1 MEEPSTR
8 KKQKKKHWGGLKLFL
23 GLITLVFIFTGL
35 YLHSVYTNV
44 VEAADSIYEPVNQE
58 AVRGNTV
65 DLEQSNPISILLL
78 GVDTGELG
86 RTEQGRSDS
95 MIVATINPN
104 TQQTTLLSIPRD
116 TYSKIVGYGDG
127 VDYYDKINHAYAYGE
142 IKMAID
148 SVQELLEIPIDYY
161 ITINMAGLEKIVD
174 AVDGIDVDSPFG
186 FTYTDY
192 TEEGAFSYSFTE
204 GPNHLDGAHALAF
217 ARMRYDDPEGDAGR
231 QARQRLVI
239 EAILKKLL
247 SSNLLVTYRDVLNTV
262 SGNVETNF
270 QMEDY
275 ALLLKNNYLEATRN
289 IQQEELSGVDEMM
302 DDIYYHFVDDEE
314 FLRVES
320 LLKKE
325 LEM

>member
-1 MEEPSTR
+1 MEEPNTR
-8 KKQKKKHWGGLKLFL
+8 KQQKKKKWWGLKIFL
-23 GLITLVFIFTGL
+23 GLVILVFIFAGL

-44 VEAADSIYEPVNQE
+44 VAAAESIYEPVDQEDRRENE
-58 AVRGNTV
+58 AV
-65 DLEQSNPISILLL
+65 LEQSDPISILLL

-116 TYSKIVGYGDG
+116 TYSKIVGYDESF
-127 VDYYDKINHAYAYGE
+127 DYYDKINHAYAYGE
-142 IKMAID
+142 IKMAVD

-161 ITINMAGLEKIVD
+161 VTINMAGLEKIVD
-174 AVDGIDVDSPFG
+174 AVGGIDVNSPFS
-186 FTYTDY
+186 FTFTDY
-192 TEEGAFSYSFTE
+192 TEEGEFSYSFTE

-217 ARMRYDDPEGDAGR
+217 ARMRYEDPEGDVGR
-231 QARQRLVI
+231 QARQRIVI

-247 SSNLLVTYRDVLNTV
+247 SSNLLVTYRDVLTTV

-275 ALLLKNNYLEATRN
+275 ELLLKNNYLEATKS
-289 IQQEELSGVDEMM
+289 IQQEELTGTDELM
-302 DDIYYHFVDDEE
+302 DDIYYHFVEDKE
-314 FLRVES
+314 FSRVES
-320 LLKKE
+320 LLRKE
-325 LEM
+325 LEI

>member
-8 KKQKKKHWGGLKLFL
+8 KQQKKKKWGGLKLFL
-23 GLITLVFIFTGL
+23 GLIVLVLIFAGL
-35 YLHSVYTNV
+35 YLHSIYTNV
-44 VEAADSIYEPVNQE
+44 VEAAESIYEPVDQ
-58 AVRGNTV
+58 ADTRGNAI
-65 DLEQSNPISILLL
+65 DLEQSDPISILLL

-95 MIVATINPN
+95 MIVATINPS

-116 TYSKIVGYGDG
+116 TYSKIVGYGNG

-174 AVDGIDVDSPFG
+174 AVGGIDVDSPFA
-186 FTYTDY
+186 FIFTDY
-192 TEEGAFSYSFTE
+192 TEKGEYTYSFTE
-204 GPNHLDGAHALAF
+204 GENHLDGAHALAF
-217 ARMRYDDPEGDAGR
+217 ARMRYEDPEGDVGR

-247 SSNLLVTYRDVLNTV
+247 SSNLLATYRDVLTTV

-275 ALLLKNNYLEATRN
+275 ESLLKNNYLEAMKN
-289 IQQEELSGVDEMM
+289 IQQEELIGYDEMM
-302 DDIYYHFVDDEE
+302 NEIYYHFVDDEE
-314 FLRVES
+314 FSRVES

-325 LEM
+325 LEI

>member
-1 MEEPSTR
+1 MEEPGTR
-8 KKQKKKHWGGLKLFL
+8 KQQKKKNWTGLKLFL
-23 GLITLVFIFTGL
+23 GLIILVFIFAGL

-44 VEAADSIYEPVNQE
+44 VEAAESIYEPVDQE
-58 AVRGNTV
+58 ETRGIAV
-65 DLEQSNPISILLL
+65 DLEQSDPISILLL

-95 MIVATINPN
+95 MVVATINPN

-127 VDYYDKINHAYAYGE
+127 VEYFDKINHAYAYGE

-161 ITINMAGLEKIVD
+161 VTINMAGLEKIVD
-174 AVDGIDVDSPFG
+174 AVGGIDVDSPFG
-186 FTYTDY
+186 FTFTDY
-192 TEEGAFSYSFTE
+192 TEEGEFSYSFTE

-217 ARMRYDDPEGDAGR
+217 ARMRYEDPEGDVGR
-231 QARQRLVI
+231 QSRQRIVI

-247 SSNLLVTYRDVLNTV
+247 SSNLLVTYRDVLTTV

-275 ALLLKNNYLEATRN
+275 ESLLKNDYLEATKN
-289 IQQEELSGVDEMM
+289 IQQEELTGTDELM
-302 DDIYYHFVDDEE
+302 DDIYYHFVEDKE
-314 FLRVES
+314 FSRVES
-320 LLKKE
+320 LLRKE
-325 LEM
+325 LEI